1 MAPGAVIVARGRC
14 EGSDVLAVADEALAA
29 LQRACGGA
37 VPGQL
42 AIPALLEL
50 TRKAWHYRMKLARV
64 FQAQDGENAVS
75 AWVEIV
81 PDDDGLALALSNWR
95 VTPLAPTTEFTTAD
109 ADANADQGAMLAQV
123 ADLHARLDAR
133 QAVLA
138 TGRSNAPL
146 DALGAAMRDGFGRPW
161 TDFVTIPGIA
171 HRQPM
176 HWRLI
181 DGAEVTVADG
191 STGMPDARWQ
201 ARLVP
206 LPGDG
211 AAAGF
216 DLYLIPVAI
225 DAVPDGDV
233 AGAAADAVPD
243 ALDGVLGRDLAP
255 ALRQPINRI
264 IANAETIRT
273 RLAGPLADE
282 YANYAADIAE
292 AARHLLGLVEDLAD
306 LDAIEAPGFAPVPD
320 AIDLAD
326 AARRAAGILGVRA
339 SERGITVEVPGE
351 DEAMPAVG
359 EWRRVLQVLLN
370 LLGNALR
377 YAPEGSRV
385 RLSVTGTGD
394 RTAVTVADEGA
405 GLSPQQQAKVFDK
418 FERLGRS
425 GDGGSGLGLYISRR
439 LARAMGGDLK
449 VESAP
454 GEGARFTLELP
465 SG

>member
-14 EGSDVLAVADEALAA
+14 EGSDLLAGADEALAA
-29 LQRACGGA
+29 LQRACGGV

-75 AWVEIV
+75 AWVEII

-95 VTPLAPTTEFTTAD
+95 VTPLATAAVAEAAGD
-109 ADANADQGAMLAQV
+109 TDEAAMLAQV

-146 DALGAAMRDGFGRPW
+146 EALGAAMRDGFGQPW

-181 DGAEVTVADG
+181 DGADVTVADLAG
-191 STGMPDARWQ
+191 RWQ
-201 ARLVP
+201 ARLLPV
-206 LPGDG
+206 PGDG

-225 DAVPDGDV
+225 EAVPAGDV
-233 AGAAADAVPD
+233 ADAAKDGVPD
-243 ALDGVLGRDLAP
+243 ALNGVLGRDLAP
-255 ALRQPINRI
+255 ALRQPITRI

-306 LDAIEAPGFAPVPD
+306 LDAIEAPGFAPRPD

-351 DEAMPAVG
+351 GEAIAAVG

-377 YAPEGSRV
+377 YSPEGSRV
-385 RLSVTGTGD
+385 RLTVARVGE
-394 RTAVTVADEGA
+394 RAVVTVADEGA
-405 GLSPQQQAKVFDK
+405 GLTSQQQAKVFDK

-425 GDGGSGLGLYISRR
+425 GDGGSGLGLYISHR

-449 VESAP
+449 VASAP

-465 SG
+465 GG

>member
-14 EGSDVLAVADEALAA
+14 EGSDMLAGADHALAA

-37 VPGQL
+37 IPGQL

-50 TRKAWHYRMKLARV
+50 TRKAWHYRMKLARL

-81 PDDDGLALALSNWR
+81 PDDDGLTLALSNWR
-95 VTPLAPTTEFTTAD
+95 VTPLPPESIFEASLGD
-109 ADANADQGAMLAQV
+109 AGDGAMLAQV
-123 ADLHARLDAR
+123 ADLHARLDPH

-138 TGRSNAPL
+138 AGRSAALLEPL
-146 DALGAAMRDGFGRPW
+146 AAAMREGFGRSW
-161 TDFVTIPGIA
+161 TDFVSIA
-171 HRQPM
+171 GVTHRQPM

-181 DGAEVTVADG
+181 DGAEVSVEGLA
-191 STGMPDARWQ
+191 ARWQ

-206 LPGDG
+206 APGDG
-211 AAAGF
+211 TAGGF
-216 DLYLIPVAI
+216 DLYLVPVTIA
-225 DAVPDGDV
+225 AVPAGDTPG
-233 AGAAADAVPD
+233 GATPTVPD

-282 YANYAADIAE
+282 YADYAADIAE

-306 LDAIEAPGFAPVPD
+306 LDAIEAPDFAPAAD

-339 SERGITVEVPGE
+339 SERGITVELPGE
-351 DEAMPAVG
+351 GEAVPATG

-377 YAPEGSRV
+377 YAPAGSTV
-385 RLSVTGTGD
+385 SVSVTAHDD
-394 RTAVTVADEGA
+394 RAIVTVADEGG
-405 GLSPQQQAKVFDK
+405 GLSPAQQAKVFDK

-439 LARAMGGDLK
+439 LARAMGGDLT
-449 VESAP
+449 VTGAP

-465 SG
+465 TG

>member
-37 VPGQL
+37 VPGPL

-50 TRKAWHYRMKLARV
+50 TRKAWHYRMKLARI

-95 VTPLAPTTEFTTAD
+95 VTPLSATMLDDSAATEAD
-109 ADANADQGAMLAQV
+109 ETAMLAQV

-133 QAVLA
+133 QTVLA
-138 TGRSNAPL
+138 VGRATASLEPL
-146 DALGAAMRDGFGRPW
+146 AAAMRDGFGRPW
-161 TDFVTIPGIA
+161 TDFVTIPGIN
-171 HRQPM
+171 HRQPL

-181 DGAEVTVADG
+181 DGAEVAVEGLAG
-191 STGMPDARWQ
+191 LWQ
-201 ARLVP
+201 ARLLAV
-206 LPGDG
+206 PGDG

-216 DLYLIPVAI
+216 ELYLVPTAI
-225 DAVPDGDV
+225 DAVPAPDGPDGPD
-233 AGAAADAVPD
+233 GATAALPE

-255 ALRQPINRI
+255 ALRQPITRI

-306 LDAIEAPGFAPVPD
+306 LDAIEAPDFAPIPD
-320 AIDLAD
+320 SIDLAD
-326 AARRAAGILGVRA
+326 AARRAAGILGMRA
-339 SERGITVEVPGE
+339 SERAITVEVPGE
-351 DEAMPAVG
+351 GEAMPATG

-377 YAPEGSRV
+377 YAPEGSTVRV
-385 RLSVTGTGD
+385 SVAAATGRAG
-394 RTAVTVADEGA
+394 VTVADEGP
-405 GLSPQQQAKVFDK
+405 GLSAEQQAKVFDK

-439 LARAMGGDLK
+439 LARAMGGDLT
-449 VESAP
+449 VASAP
-454 GEGARFTLELP
+454 GEGARFRLELP
-465 SG
+465 AG

>member
-1 MAPGAVIVARGRC
+1 M
-14 EGSDVLAVADEALAA
+14 LAVADEALAA

-37 VPGQL
+37 VPGPL

-50 TRKAWHYRMKLARV
+50 TRKAWHYRMKLARI

-95 VTPLAPTTEFTTAD
+95 VTPLSAAMPDDSAATEAD
-109 ADANADQGAMLAQV
+109 EAAMLAQV
-123 ADLHARLDAR
+123 ADFHARLDAR

-138 TGRSNAPL
+138 VGRATASLEPL
-146 DALGAAMRDGFGRPW
+146 AAAMRDGFGQAW
-161 TDFVTIPGIA
+161 TDFVTIPGIN
-171 HRQPM
+171 HRQPL

-181 DGAEVTVADG
+181 DGAEVAVEGLDG
-191 STGMPDARWQ
+191 RWQ
-201 ARLVP
+201 ARL
-206 LPGDG
+206 LPVAGDG

-216 DLYLIPVAI
+216 ELYLVPAEIEAIPA
-225 DAVPDGDV
+225 PDGPED
-233 AGAAADAVPD
+233 ATAALPE

-255 ALRQPINRI
+255 ALRQPITRI

-306 LDAIEAPGFAPVPD
+306 LDAIEAPDFAPIPD
-320 AIDLAD
+320 PIDLAD

-339 SERGITVEVPGE
+339 SERAITVEVPGE
-351 DEAMPAVG
+351 GQAMPAVG

-377 YAPEGSRV
+377 YAPEGSTVRV
-385 RLSVTGTGD
+385 SVAGGTG
-394 RTAVTVADEGA
+394 RATVTVADEGP
-405 GLSPQQQAKVFDK
+405 GLSAEQQAKVFDK

-439 LARAMGGDLK
+439 LARAMGGNLI
-449 VESAP
+449 VTSAP
-454 GEGARFTLELP
+454 GKGARFTLELP
-465 SG
+465 AG

>member
-14 EGSDVLAVADEALAA
+14 DGSDVLAVADEALAA

-75 AWVEIV
+75 AWVEIT

-95 VTPLAPTTEFTTAD
+95 VTPLTPTVTAEFAASD
-109 ADANADQGAMLAQV
+109 ADEGAMLAQV
-123 ADLHARLDAR
+123 AELHARLDAR

-138 TGRSNAPL
+138 AGRSSTLLEPL
-146 DALGAAMRDGFGRPW
+146 AVAMRDGFGHPW
-161 TDFVTIPGIA
+161 TDFVTLPGIS

-181 DGAEVTVADG
+181 DGVEVTVEG
-191 STGMPDARWQ
+191 LSARWQ

-206 LPGDG
+206 VPGDG
-211 AAAGF
+211 AAGGF
-216 DLYLIPVAI
+216 DLYLVPVAI
-225 DAVPDGDV
+225 DTVPLGDADGSLGAAVPEG
-233 AGAAADAVPD
+233 
-243 ALDGVLGRDLAP
+243 LDGVLGRDLAP

-273 RLAGPLADE
+273 RMAGPLADE
-282 YANYAADIAE
+282 YADYAADIAE

-306 LDAIEAPGFAPVPD
+306 LDAIEAPGFAPIAD
-320 AIDLAD
+320 AIDVAD

-339 SERGITVEVPGE
+339 SERGIAVEVPGE
-351 DEAMPAVG
+351 GETMPVVG

-377 YAPEGSRV
+377 YAPEGSTVRV
-385 RLSVTGTGD
+385 TVAAHGNRA
-394 RTAVTVADEGA
+394 AVTVADEGA

-439 LARAMGGDLK
+439 LARAMGGDLT
-449 VESAP
+449 VDGAP

-465 SG
+465 GG

>member
-14 EGSDVLAVADEALAA
+14 EGSDLLAGADEALAA
-29 LQRACGGA
+29 LQRACGGV

-75 AWVEIV
+75 AWVEII

-95 VTPLAPTTEFTTAD
+95 VTPLATAAVAEAAGD
-109 ADANADQGAMLAQV
+109 TDEAAMLAQV

-138 TGRSNAPL
+138 TGRSSAPL
-146 DALGAAMRDGFGRPW
+146 EALGAAMRDGFGQPW

-181 DGAEVTVADG
+181 DGAEVTVADLAG
-191 STGMPDARWQ
+191 RWQ
-201 ARLVP
+201 ARLLPV
-206 LPGDG
+206 PGDG

-225 DAVPDGDV
+225 EAVPAGDV
-233 AGAAADAVPD
+233 ADAAKDAVPD

-255 ALRQPINRI
+255 ALRQPITRI

-306 LDAIEAPGFAPVPD
+306 LDAIEAPGFAPSPD

-351 DEAMPAVG
+351 GEAMAAVG

-377 YAPEGSRV
+377 YSPEGSRV
-385 RLSVTGTGD
+385 RLTVARVGE
-394 RTAVTVADEGA
+394 RAVVTVADEGA
-405 GLSPQQQAKVFDK
+405 GLTSQQQAKVFDK

-439 LARAMGGDLK
+439 LALAMGGDLK
-449 VESAP
+449 VASEP

-465 SG
+465 GG

>member
-1 MAPGAVIVARGRC
+1 MPG
-14 EGSDVLAVADEALAA
+14 
-29 LQRACGGA
+29 
-37 VPGQL
+37 PL

-50 TRKAWHYRMKLARV
+50 TRKAWHYRMKLARL
-64 FQAQDGENAVS
+64 FQAQDGENTVS

-81 PDDDGLALALSNWR
+81 PDDEGLTLALSNWR
-95 VTPLAPTTEFTTAD
+95 VIPLTVATTVDAVAAEAD
-109 ADANADQGAMLAQV
+109 EAMLLAQV

-133 QAVLA
+133 QSLLAVGHSTDVFEPLA
-138 TGRSNAPL
+138 I
-146 DALGAAMRDGFGRPW
+146 AMRAGFGHVW
-161 TDFVTIPGIA
+161 TDFVVIPGIN
-171 HRQPM
+171 HRQPL

-181 DGAEVTVADG
+181 DGAEVTVEGIEG
-191 STGMPDARWQ
+191 SWQ
-201 ARLVP
+201 ARL
-206 LPGDG
+206 LPVLGDG
-211 AAAGF
+211 AAGGF
-216 DLYLIPVAI
+216 ELYLVPAAI
-225 DAVPDGDV
+225 TAVP
-233 AGAAADAVPD
+233 AGRGTADDAALPE

-255 ALRQPINRI
+255 ALRQPLTRI

-306 LDAIEAPGFAPVPD
+306 LDAIEAPGFAPAPD
-320 AIDLAD
+320 PIDLAD

-339 SERGITVEVPGE
+339 SERGITIEVPGE
-351 DEAMPAVG
+351 GETMPATG

-377 YAPEGSRV
+377 YAPEGSTV
-385 RLSVTGTGD
+385 RIGVSAEPRRAL
-394 RTAVTVADEGA
+394 VTVADEGL
-405 GLSPQQQAKVFDK
+405 GLNAEEQAKVFDK

-439 LARAMGGDLK
+439 LARAMGGDLT
-449 VESAP
+449 VQSTP

>member
-14 EGSDVLAVADEALAA
+14 EGSDLLAGADEALAA

-95 VTPLAPTTEFTTAD
+95 VTPLATAIAAD
-109 ADANADQGAMLAQV
+109 AMAGETDEGAVLAQV

-146 DALGAAMRDGFGRPW
+146 EALGAAMRDGFGRPW
-161 TDFVTIPGIA
+161 TDFVTIPGVA

-181 DGAEVTVADG
+181 DGAEVTVDDLA
-191 STGMPDARWQ
+191 ARWQ

-206 LPGDG
+206 VPGDG

-225 DAVPDGDV
+225 EAVPVGDAPEAAKDAVP
-233 AGAAADAVPD
+233 A

-255 ALRQPINRI
+255 ALRQPITRI

-306 LDAIEAPGFAPVPD
+306 LDAIEAPGFAPSPD

-339 SERGITVEVPGE
+339 SERRITVEVPGQG
-351 DEAMPAVG
+351 EAIAAVG

-377 YAPEGSRV
+377 YAPEGSHV
-385 RLSVTGTGD
+385 RLTVARVGD
-394 RTAVTVADEGA
+394 RAVVTVADEGA
-405 GLSPQQQAKVFDK
+405 GLTPQQQAKVFDK

-465 SG
+465 SS

>member
-1 MAPGAVIVARGRC
+1 M
-14 EGSDVLAVADEALAA
+14 LAGADEALAA
-29 LQRACGGA
+29 LQRACGG
-37 VPGQL
+37 VMPGQL

-81 PDDDGLALALSNWR
+81 PDEDGLALALSNWR
-95 VTPLAPTTEFTTAD
+95 VTPLATASAAD
-109 ADANADQGAMLAQV
+109 AVAGETDANADLGAMLAQV
-123 ADLHARLDAR
+123 ADLHARLDAH

-146 DALGAAMRDGFGRPW
+146 EALGVAMRDGVGRPW
-161 TDFVTIPGIA
+161 TDFVTIPGVA

-181 DGAEVTVADG
+181 DGAEVTVDDVA
-191 STGMPDARWQ
+191 ARWQ
-201 ARLVP
+201 ARLIPV
-206 LPGDG
+206 PGDG

-225 DAVPDGDV
+225 EAVPVGDAPDTV
-233 AGAAADAVPD
+233 RNAVPD

-255 ALRQPINRI
+255 ALRQPITRI

-273 RLAGPLADE
+273 RMAGPLADE

-306 LDAIEAPGFAPVPD
+306 LDAIEAPGFAPRPD

-339 SERGITVEVPGE
+339 SERGITVAVPGE
-351 DEAMPAVG
+351 GEVMPAVG

-370 LLGNALR
+370 LVGNALR
-377 YAPEGSRV
+377 YAPEGSQV
-385 RLSVTGTGD
+385 RLTVARVGE
-394 RTAVTVADEGA
+394 RAVVTVADQGN
-405 GLSPQQQAKVFDK
+405 GLSPQQQVKVFDK

-439 LARAMGGDLK
+439 LARAMGGDLT
-449 VESAP
+449 VANAP

-465 SG
+465 SN

>member
-14 EGSDVLAVADEALAA
+14 EGSDLLAVADEALAA

-75 AWVEIV
+75 AWVEIT

-95 VTPLAPTTEFTTAD
+95 VSPLAPAITTEFAASD
-109 ADANADQGAMLAQV
+109 ADEGAILAQV

-138 TGRSNAPL
+138 AGRSSAPL
-146 DALGAAMRDGFGRPW
+146 EPLAAAMRDGFGHPW
-161 TDFVTIPGIA
+161 TDFVTLPGIS

-181 DGAEVTVADG
+181 DGVEVTLAG
-191 STGMPDARWQ
+191 HAARWQ

-206 LPGDG
+206 VPGDG
-211 AAAGF
+211 AAGGF
-216 DLYLIPVAI
+216 DLYLVPVSI
-225 DAVPDGDV
+225 EAVPAGDV
-233 AGAAADAVPD
+233 EVSVGEAVPD

-306 LDAIEAPGFAPVPD
+306 LDAIEAPGFAPIAD

-339 SERGITVEVPGE
+339 SERGITIEVPGE
-351 DEAMPAVG
+351 GESMPAVG

-377 YAPEGSRV
+377 YAPEGSTVRV
-385 RLSVTGTGD
+385 TVAAHGNRA
-394 RTAVTVADEGA
+394 AVTVADEGA

-439 LARAMGGDLK
+439 LARAMGGELT
-449 VESAP
+449 VGGAP

-465 SG
+465 GG

>member
-14 EGSDVLAVADEALAA
+14 DGSDVLAGADEALAA

-50 TRKAWHYRMKLARV
+50 TRKAWHYRMKLARL

-81 PDDDGLALALSNWR
+81 PDENGLELALSNWR
-95 VTPLAPTTEFTTAD
+95 VTPLPPTIAIEMSTSD
-109 ADANADQGAMLAQV
+109 AGDGAMLAQV
-123 ADLHARLDAR
+123 ADFHARLDAR
-133 QAVLA
+133 QGVLA
-138 TGRSNAPL
+138 AGRSTPSLEPL
-146 DALGAAMRDGFGRPW
+146 AAAMRDGFGRPW
-161 TDFVTIPGIA
+161 TDFVSVAGVT

-181 DGAEVTVADG
+181 DGAEISVDGVA
-191 STGMPDARWQ
+191 SRWQ

-206 LPGDG
+206 VAGDG
-211 AAAGF
+211 TAGGF
-216 DLYLIPVAI
+216 DLYLVPVAI
-225 DAVPDGDV
+225 AAVPIGDAPGAV
-233 AGAAADAVPD
+233 AQAMPD

-282 YANYAADIAE
+282 YADYAADIAE

-306 LDAIEAPGFAPVPD
+306 LDAIEAPDFAPIADV
-320 AIDLAD
+320 IDLAD
-326 AARRAAGILGVRA
+326 AARRSAGILGVRA
-339 SERGITVEVPGE
+339 SERGITVVVPGE
-351 DEAMPAVG
+351 GEALLAAG

-370 LLGNALR
+370 LLSNALR
-377 YAPEGSRV
+377 YTPEGSTVRV
-385 RLSVTGTGD
+385 TVAAQGNRA
-394 RTAVTVADEGA
+394 AVTVADEGA
-405 GLSPQQQAKVFDK
+405 GLSPAQQAKVFDK

-439 LARAMGGDLK
+439 LARAMGGDLT

-454 GEGARFTLELP
+454 GGGAQFTLSLP
-465 SG
+465 LN

>member
-14 EGSDVLAVADEALAA
+14 EGSDLLTDADDALAM

-37 VPGQL
+37 LPGQL

-50 TRKAWHYRMKLARV
+50 TRKAWHYKMKLARL

-81 PDDDGLALALSNWR
+81 PDGDGVTLALSNWR
-95 VTPLAPTTEFTTAD
+95 VTPLPPAIGVETSVGDTGD
-109 ADANADQGAMLAQV
+109 GALLAQV
-123 ADLHARLDAR
+123 AELHARLDPR
-133 QAVLA
+133 QGVLA
-138 TGRSNAPL
+138 AGRSVASLEPL
-146 DALGAAMRDGFGRPW
+146 AAAMRDGFGRPW
-161 TDFVTIPGIA
+161 TDFVSVAGVT
-171 HRQPM
+171 HRQPL

-181 DGAEVTVADG
+181 DGAEVTVEG
-191 STGMPDARWQ
+191 SASRWQ

-206 LPGDG
+206 APGDG

-216 DLYLIPVAI
+216 DLYLVPVAI
-225 DAVPDGDV
+225 AAVPVGDSPGV
-233 AGAAADAVPD
+233 EVHALPD

-282 YANYAADIAE
+282 YAGYAADIAE

-306 LDAIEAPGFAPVPD
+306 LDAIEAPDFAPIAD

-339 SERGITVEVPGE
+339 SERGIRVEVPGE
-351 DEAMPAVG
+351 GEALAATG

-370 LLGNALR
+370 LVGNALR
-377 YAPEGSRV
+377 YAPEGSTV
-385 RLSVTGTGD
+385 WVTVAAHDG
-394 RTAVTVADEGA
+394 RAAVTVADQGA
-405 GLSPQQQAKVFDK
+405 GLSAAQQAKVFDK

-439 LARAMGGDLK
+439 LARAMRGDLT
-449 VESAP
+449 VAGSP
-454 GEGARFTLELP
+454 GEGARFTLSLP
-465 SG
+465 LG

>member
-14 EGSDVLAVADEALAA
+14 EGSDMLAGADEALAA
-29 LQRACGGA
+29 LQRACGGM

-50 TRKAWHYRMKLARV
+50 TRKAWHYRMKLARL

-81 PDDDGLALALSNWR
+81 PDETGLELALSNWR
-95 VTPLAPTTEFTTAD
+95 VTPLAPSTTSD
-109 ADANADQGAMLAQV
+109 ASTGEAGDGAMLTQV
-123 ADLHARLDAR
+123 ADLHARLDPR

-138 TGRSNAPL
+138 VGRSNGPL
-146 DALGAAMRDGFGRPW
+146 EPLAAAMRAGFGRPW
-161 TDFVTIPGIA
+161 TDFVSVSGVT
-171 HRQPM
+171 HRQPL

-181 DGAEVTVADG
+181 DGAEVSVEGLA
-191 STGMPDARWQ
+191 SRWQ

-206 LPGDG
+206 VPGDG
-211 AAAGF
+211 TAAGF
-216 DLYLIPVAI
+216 DLYLVPVAI
-225 DAVPDGDV
+225 TAVPTGDTPGAV
-233 AGAAADAVPD
+233 AQAVPD

-282 YANYAADIAE
+282 YADYAADIAE

-306 LDAIEAPGFAPVPD
+306 LDAIEAADFAPIAD

-339 SERGITVEVPGE
+339 SERGITVEVPDEGE
-351 DEAMPAVG
+351 ALSAMG

-377 YAPEGSRV
+377 YAPEGSTVRV
-385 RLSVTGTGD
+385 TVASNGQRA
-394 RTAVTVADEGA
+394 AVTVADEGA
-405 GLSPQQQAKVFDK
+405 GLSLAQQAKVFDK

-439 LARAMGGDLK
+439 LARAMGGDLT

-454 GEGARFTLELP
+454 GEGAKFTLSLP
-465 SG
+465 VR

>member
-1 MAPGAVIVARGRC
+1 MAPGAVVVARGRC
-14 EGSDVLAVADEALAA
+14 EGSDRLATADEALAA
-29 LQRACGGA
+29 LQRACGGEI
-37 VPGQL
+37 PGQL

-50 TRKAWHYRMKLARV
+50 TRKAWHHRMKLGRV
-64 FQAQDGENAVS
+64 FQAQDGDNAVS
-75 AWVEIV
+75 AWVDIV
-81 PDDDGLALALSNWR
+81 PDPEGLALSLSNWR
-95 VTPLAPTTEFTTAD
+95 VTPLAPTEAIAGD
-109 ADANADQGAMLAQV
+109 VDEGVILAQV
-123 ADLHARLDAR
+123 ADLHARLDPR

-138 TGRSNAPL
+138 AGRSSSRLEPL
-146 DALGAAMRDGFGRPW
+146 AAAMRDGFGRPW
-161 TDFVTIPGIA
+161 TDFVTVSGIT
-171 HRQPM
+171 HRQPL

-181 DGAEVTVADG
+181 DGAEVIVATELGGD
-191 STGMPDARWQ
+191 PDARWRV
-201 ARLVP
+201 RLVP
-206 LPGDG
+206 VPGDG

-216 DLYLIPVAI
+216 DLYLVPAGIE
-225 DAVPDGDV
+225 AVPAGDV
-233 AGAAADAVPD
+233 PNDPVNAVPE

-255 ALRQPINRI
+255 ALRQPITRI

-282 YANYAADIAE
+282 YANYAVDIAE

-306 LDAIEAPGFAPVPD
+306 LDAIEAPGFAPMAD

-351 DEAMPAVG
+351 GESLPASG

-385 RLSVTGTGD
+385 RLTLAARGT
-394 RTAVTVADEGA
+394 RSALTVADEGL
-405 GLSPQQQAKVFDK
+405 GLSPQQQARVFDK

-439 LARAMGGDLK
+439 LARAMGGDLS

>member
-14 EGSDVLAVADEALAA
+14 EGSDMLAVADEALAA

-37 VPGQL
+37 VPGPL

-50 TRKAWHYRMKLARV
+50 TRKAWHYKMKLARI

-81 PDDDGLALALSNWR
+81 PDDDGLSLALSNWR
-95 VTPLAPTTEFTTAD
+95 VTPLSSSIPEDSAASEAD
-109 ADANADQGAMLAQV
+109 EAAMLVQV
-123 ADLHARLDAR
+123 ADFHARLDAH

-138 TGRSNAPL
+138 VGRATGSLEPL
-146 DALGAAMRDGFGRPW
+146 ATAMRDGFGQPW
-161 TDFVTIPGIA
+161 TDFVTIPGIS
-171 HRQPM
+171 HRQPL

-181 DGAEVTVADG
+181 DGAEVAVEALAG
-191 STGMPDARWQ
+191 RWQ
-201 ARLVP
+201 ARLLPVP
-206 LPGDG
+206 GEG

-216 DLYLIPVAI
+216 ELYLVPATIE
-225 DAVPDGDV
+225 AVPSLDN
-233 AGAAADAVPD
+233 AEPATALPE

-255 ALRQPINRI
+255 ALRQPITRI

-306 LDAIEAPGFAPVPD
+306 LDAIEAPDFAPVPD
-320 AIDLAD
+320 RIDLAD

-339 SERGITVEVPGE
+339 SERAITVEVPAE
-351 DEAMPAVG
+351 SEAMPAIG

-377 YAPEGSRV
+377 YAPEGSTV
-385 RLSVTGTGD
+385 RIGVATAPGKALVSVT
-394 RTAVTVADEGA
+394 DEGA
-405 GLSPQQQAKVFDK
+405 GLSAEQQAKVFDK

-439 LARAMGGDLK
+439 LARAMGGDLT
-449 VESAP
+449 VAAAP
-454 GEGARFTLELP
+454 GQGARFTLELP
-465 SG
+465 TG

>member
-1 MAPGAVIVARGRC
+1 M
-14 EGSDVLAVADEALAA
+14 LAGADEALAA
-29 LQRACGGA
+29 LQRACGG
-37 VPGQL
+37 VIPGQL

-50 TRKAWHYRMKLARV
+50 TRKAWQYRMKLARV

-81 PDDDGLALALSNWR
+81 PDEDGLALALSNWR
-95 VTPLAPTTEFTTAD
+95 VTPLATASTAD
-109 ADANADQGAMLAQV
+109 GVAGETDANADLGAMLAQV
-123 ADLHARLDAR
+123 ADLHARLDAH

-146 DALGAAMRDGFGRPW
+146 EALGVAMRDGVGRPW
-161 TDFVTIPGIA
+161 TDFVTIPGVA

-181 DGAEVTVADG
+181 DGAEVTVDDVA
-191 STGMPDARWQ
+191 ARWQ
-201 ARLVP
+201 ARLIPV
-206 LPGDG
+206 PGDG

-225 DAVPDGDV
+225 EAVPVGD
-233 AGAAADAVPD
+233 APDTTRDAVPD

-255 ALRQPINRI
+255 ALRQPITRI

-273 RLAGPLADE
+273 RMAGPLADE

-306 LDAIEAPGFAPVPD
+306 LDAIEAPGFAPRPD

-351 DEAMPAVG
+351 GEVMPAVG

-370 LLGNALR
+370 LVGNALR
-377 YAPEGSRV
+377 YAPEGSQV
-385 RLSVTGTGD
+385 RLTVARVGE
-394 RTAVTVADEGA
+394 RAVVTVADQGN
-405 GLSPQQQAKVFDK
+405 GLSPQQQVKVFDK

-439 LARAMGGDLK
+439 LARAMGGDLT
-449 VESAP
+449 VASAP

-465 SG
+465 SS

>member
-14 EGSDVLAVADEALAA
+14 EGSDVLAGADEALAA

-50 TRKAWHYRMKLARV
+50 TRKAWHHRMKLARL

-81 PDDDGLALALSNWR
+81 PDDDGLELALSNWR
-95 VTPLAPTTEFTTAD
+95 VTPLPSIATEASTGD
-109 ADANADQGAMLAQV
+109 VGDGAMLAQV
-123 ADLHARLDAR
+123 ADLHVRLDPR
-133 QAVLA
+133 QGVLA
-138 TGRSNAPL
+138 VGRSTAMLEPIA
-146 DALGAAMRDGFGRPW
+146 DAMSQGSGRTW
-161 TDFVTIPGIA
+161 TDFVTVSGVT
-171 HRQPM
+171 HRQPL

-181 DGAEVTVADG
+181 DGAEVSVEGLA
-191 STGMPDARWQ
+191 SRWR

-206 LPGDG
+206 VPGIG
-211 AAAGF
+211 TATGF
-216 DLYLIPVAI
+216 DLYLVPVAI
-225 DAVPDGDV
+225 TAVPVGNTPGV
-233 AGAAADAVPD
+233 MAKAVPD

-282 YANYAADIAE
+282 YADYAADIAE

-306 LDAIEAPGFAPVPD
+306 LDAIESPDFAPVAD

-351 DEAMPAVG
+351 GEVLTATG

-377 YAPEGSRV
+377 YAPEGSTVRV
-385 RLSVTGTGD
+385 LVASNGQRA
-394 RTAVTVADEGA
+394 AVTVADEGA
-405 GLSPQQQAKVFDK
+405 GLTPAQQAKVFDK

-439 LARAMGGDLK
+439 LARAMGGDLT
-449 VESAP
+449 VEGAP
-454 GEGARFTLELP
+454 GDGARFTLSLP
-465 SG
+465 AR

>member
-95 VTPLAPTTEFTTAD
+95 VTPLATASTAD
-109 ADANADQGAMLAQV
+109 GVAGETDEGAMLAQV

-146 DALGAAMRDGFGRPW
+146 EALGAAMRDGFGRPW

-181 DGAEVTVADG
+181 DGAEVAVDG
-191 STGMPDARWQ
+191 VSGRWQ
-201 ARLVP
+201 TRLVP
-206 LPGDG
+206 VPGDG
-211 AAAGF
+211 ATAGF
-216 DLYLIPVAI
+216 DLYLVPAGIAAVPVGDVPEGVR
-225 DAVPDGDV
+225 DAVPE
-233 AGAAADAVPD
+233 

-255 ALRQPINRI
+255 ALRQPITRI

-394 RTAVTVADEGA
+394 RAAVTVADEGA
-405 GLSPQQQAKVFDK
+405 GLSSPQQAKVFDK

>member
-1 MAPGAVIVARGRC
+1 
-14 EGSDVLAVADEALAA
+14 
-29 LQRACGGA
+29 
-37 VPGQL
+37 
-42 AIPALLEL
+42 
-50 TRKAWHYRMKLARV
+50 
-64 FQAQDGENAVS
+64 
-75 AWVEIV
+75 
-81 PDDDGLALALSNWR
+81 
-95 VTPLAPTTEFTTAD
+95 
-109 ADANADQGAMLAQV
+109 MLAQV

-146 DALGAAMRDGFGRPW
+146 EALGAAMRDGFGQPW

-181 DGAEVTVADG
+181 DGADVTVADLAG
-191 STGMPDARWQ
+191 RWQ
-201 ARLVP
+201 ARLLPV
-206 LPGDG
+206 PGDG

-225 DAVPDGDV
+225 EAVPAGDV
-233 AGAAADAVPD
+233 ADAAKDAVPD
-243 ALDGVLGRDLAP
+243 ALNGVLGRDLAP
-255 ALRQPINRI
+255 ALRQPITRI

-306 LDAIEAPGFAPVPD
+306 LDAIEAPGFAPRPD

-351 DEAMPAVG
+351 GEAIAAVG

-377 YAPEGSRV
+377 YSPEGSRV
-385 RLSVTGTGD
+385 RLTVARVGE
-394 RTAVTVADEGA
+394 RAVVTVADEGA
-405 GLSPQQQAKVFDK
+405 GLTSQQQAKVFDK

-425 GDGGSGLGLYISRR
+425 GDGGSGLGLYISHR

-449 VESAP
+449 VASAP

-465 SG
+465 GG

>member
-14 EGSDVLAVADEALAA
+14 EGSDLRAGAVEALAE
-29 LQRACGGA
+29 LQRACGGV

-75 AWVEIV
+75 AWVEII

-95 VTPLAPTTEFTTAD
+95 VTPLATAAVAEAAGD
-109 ADANADQGAMLAQV
+109 TDEAAMLAQV

-146 DALGAAMRDGFGRPW
+146 EALGAAMRDGFGQPW

-181 DGAEVTVADG
+181 DGADVTVADLAG
-191 STGMPDARWQ
+191 RWQ
-201 ARLVP
+201 ARLLPV
-206 LPGDG
+206 PGDG

-225 DAVPDGDV
+225 EAVPAGDV
-233 AGAAADAVPD
+233 ADAAKDAVPD
-243 ALDGVLGRDLAP
+243 ALNGVLGRDLAP
-255 ALRQPINRI
+255 ALRQPITRI

-306 LDAIEAPGFAPVPD
+306 LDAIEAPDFAPVPD
-320 AIDLAD
+320 RIDLAD

-339 SERGITVEVPGE
+339 SERAITVEVPAE
-351 DEAMPAVG
+351 SEAMPAIG

-377 YAPEGSRV
+377 YAPEGSTV
-385 RLSVTGTGD
+385 RIGVATAPGKALVSVT
-394 RTAVTVADEGA
+394 DEGA
-405 GLSPQQQAKVFDK
+405 GLSAEQQAKVFDK

-425 GDGGSGLGLYISRR
+425 GDDGSGLGLYISRR
-439 LARAMGGDLK
+439 LARAMGGDLT
-449 VESAP
+449 VAAAP

-465 SG
+465 AG

>member
-95 VTPLAPTTEFTTAD
+95 VTPLATAAVAEAAGD
-109 ADANADQGAMLAQV
+109 TDEAAMLAQV

-146 DALGAAMRDGFGRPW
+146 EALGAAMRDGFGQPW

-181 DGAEVTVADG
+181 DGADVTVADLAG
-191 STGMPDARWQ
+191 RWQ
-201 ARLVP
+201 ARLLPV
-206 LPGDG
+206 PGDG

-225 DAVPDGDV
+225 EAVPAGDV
-233 AGAAADAVPD
+233 ADAAKDAVPD

-255 ALRQPINRI
+255 ALRQPITRI

-306 LDAIEAPGFAPVPD
+306 LDAIEAPGFAPRPD

-351 DEAMPAVG
+351 GEAMAAVG

-377 YAPEGSRV
+377 YAPEGSHV
-385 RLSVTGTGD
+385 RLTVARVGE
-394 RTAVTVADEGA
+394 RAVVTVADEGA
-405 GLSPQQQAKVFDK
+405 GLTSQQQAKVFDK

-439 LARAMGGDLK
+439 LALAMGGDLK
-449 VESAP
+449 VASEP

-465 SG
+465 GG

>member
-14 EGSDVLAVADEALAA
+14 EGSDLLAGADEALAA
-29 LQRACGGA
+29 LQRACGGV

-75 AWVEIV
+75 AWVEII

-95 VTPLAPTTEFTTAD
+95 VTPLATAAVAEAAGD
-109 ADANADQGAMLAQV
+109 TDEAAMLAQV

-146 DALGAAMRDGFGRPW
+146 EALGAAMRDGFGQPW

-181 DGAEVTVADG
+181 DGADVTVADLAG
-191 STGMPDARWQ
+191 RWQ
-201 ARLVP
+201 ARLLPV
-206 LPGDG
+206 PGDG

-225 DAVPDGDV
+225 EAVPAGDV
-233 AGAAADAVPD
+233 ADAAKDAVPD
-243 ALDGVLGRDLAP
+243 ALNGVLGRDLAP
-255 ALRQPINRI
+255 ALRQPITRI

-306 LDAIEAPGFAPVPD
+306 LDAIEAPGVAPRPD

-351 DEAMPAVG
+351 GEAIAAVG

-377 YAPEGSRV
+377 YSPEGSRV
-385 RLSVTGTGD
+385 RLTVARVGE
-394 RTAVTVADEGA
+394 RAVVTVADEGA
-405 GLSPQQQAKVFDK
+405 GLTSQQQAKVFDK

-425 GDGGSGLGLYISRR
+425 GDGGSGLGLYISHR

-449 VESAP
+449 VASAP

-465 SG
+465 GG

>member
-14 EGSDVLAVADEALAA
+14 EGSDLLAGADEALAA

-95 VTPLAPTTEFTTAD
+95 VTPLATAAVAEAAGD
-109 ADANADQGAMLAQV
+109 TDEAAMLAQV
-123 ADLHARLDAR
+123 ADLHARLDGR

-146 DALGAAMRDGFGRPW
+146 EALGAAMRDGFGQPW

-181 DGAEVTVADG
+181 DGADVTVADLAG
-191 STGMPDARWQ
+191 RWQ
-201 ARLVP
+201 ARLLPV
-206 LPGDG
+206 PGDG

-225 DAVPDGDV
+225 EAVPAGDV
-233 AGAAADAVPD
+233 ADAAKDAVPD

-255 ALRQPINRI
+255 ALRQPITRI

-306 LDAIEAPGFAPVPD
+306 LDAIEAPGFAPRPD

-351 DEAMPAVG
+351 GEAMAAVG

-377 YAPEGSRV
+377 YSPEGSRV
-385 RLSVTGTGD
+385 RLTVARVGE
-394 RTAVTVADEGA
+394 RAVVTVADEGT
-405 GLSPQQQAKVFDK
+405 GLTSQQQAKVFDK

-439 LARAMGGDLK
+439 LALAMGGDLK
-449 VESAP
+449 VASEP

-465 SG
+465 GG

>member
-14 EGSDVLAVADEALAA
+14 EGSDVLAGADEALAA
-29 LQRACGGA
+29 LQRACGGV

-50 TRKAWHYRMKLARV
+50 TRKAWHYRMKLARL

-81 PDDDGLALALSNWR
+81 PDEDGLALALSNWR
-95 VTPLAPTTEFTTAD
+95 VTPLAPAIAAEASTGD
-109 ADANADQGAMLAQV
+109 AGDGAMLAQV
-123 ADLHARLDAR
+123 ADLHARLDPH
-133 QAVLA
+133 QGILA
-138 TGRSNAPL
+138 AGRSIASLNPL
-146 DALGAAMRDGFGRPW
+146 VAAMRDGFGRPW
-161 TDFVTIPGIA
+161 TDFVNVAGVN
-171 HRQPM
+171 HRQPL

-181 DGAEVTVADG
+181 DGAEVSVEGLA
-191 STGMPDARWQ
+191 SRWL

-206 LPGDG
+206 VPGDG
-211 AAAGF
+211 TAAGF
-216 DLYLIPVAI
+216 DLYLVPVAI
-225 DAVPDGDV
+225 TAVPLGDTSGVV
-233 AGAAADAVPD
+233 AEVVPE

-282 YANYAADIAE
+282 YADYAADIAE

-306 LDAIEAPGFAPVPD
+306 LDAIEAPDFAPAAD

-339 SERGITVEVPGE
+339 SERGITVEVPREGE
-351 DEAMPAVG
+351 VLSATG

-377 YAPEGSRV
+377 YAPEGSTVRV
-385 RLSVTGTGD
+385 TVAAHEGRVT
-394 RTAVTVADEGA
+394 VTVADEGA
-405 GLSPQQQAKVFDK
+405 GLSPAQKAKVFDK
-418 FERLGRS
+418 FERLGRG

-439 LARAMGGDLK
+439 LARAMGGDLT
-449 VESAP
+449 VECAP
-454 GEGARFTLELP
+454 GEGARFTLSLP
-465 SG
+465 LS

>member
-64 FQAQDGENAVS
+64 FQAQDGDNAVS

-81 PDDDGLALALSNWR
+81 PDDDGLTLALSNWR
-95 VTPLAPTTEFTTAD
+95 VTPLATATAAD
-109 ADANADQGAMLAQV
+109 AVASEADEGAMLAQV

-138 TGRSNAPL
+138 IGRSNAPL
-146 DALGAAMRDGFGRPW
+146 EALGAAMRDGFGRPW
-161 TDFVTIPGIA
+161 TDFVTIPGVA

-181 DGAEVTVADG
+181 DGAEVSVDDLA
-191 STGMPDARWQ
+191 ARWQ

-206 LPGDG
+206 VPGDG

-225 DAVPDGDV
+225 EAVPAGDV
-233 AGAAADAVPD
+233 PATANHAVPE

-255 ALRQPINRI
+255 ALRQPITRI

-351 DEAMPAVG
+351 SEAMAAVG

-377 YAPEGSRV
+377 YAPEGSQVHLTVARV
-385 RLSVTGTGD
+385 GERAV
-394 RTAVTVADEGA
+394 VTVADQGA

-449 VESAP
+449 VASAP

-465 SG
+465 Q

>member
-14 EGSDVLAVADEALAA
+14 EGSDVLVVADEALAA

-37 VPGQL
+37 VPGPL

-75 AWVEIV
+75 ASVEIV
-81 PDDDGLALALSNWR
+81 PDDDGLTLALSNWR
-95 VTPLAPTTEFTTAD
+95 VTPLSAALPEDSATIEAD
-109 ADANADQGAMLAQV
+109 EAAMLAQV
-123 ADLHARLDAR
+123 ADFHARLDAR

-138 TGRSNAPL
+138 IGRASAVLEPL
-146 DALGAAMRDGFGRPW
+146 AAAMRDGYGQPW
-161 TDFVTIPGIA
+161 TDFATIPGIS
-171 HRQPM
+171 HRQPL

-181 DGAEVTVADG
+181 DGAEVAIEG
-191 STGMPDARWQ
+191 LGPRWQ
-201 ARLVP
+201 ARLLPVP
-206 LPGDG
+206 GEG

-216 DLYLIPVAI
+216 DLFLVPAAI
-225 DAVPDGDV
+225 EAVPSLDNEDT
-233 AGAAADAVPD
+233 AAALPD

-255 ALRQPINRI
+255 ALRQPIARI

-273 RLAGPLADE
+273 RMAGPLAEE
-282 YANYAADIAE
+282 YAHYAADIAE

-306 LDAIEAPGFAPVPD
+306 LDAIEAPDFTPVPD

-326 AARRAAGILGVRA
+326 AARRAAGILGIRA
-339 SERGITVEVPGE
+339 SERAITVEVPGQG
-351 DEAMPAVG
+351 EAMPAIG

-377 YAPEGSRV
+377 YAPEGSTV
-385 RLSVTGTGD
+385 RIGVATAPGKSLVSVT
-394 RTAVTVADEGA
+394 DEGA
-405 GLSPQQQAKVFDK
+405 GLSAEQQAKVFDK

-439 LARAMGGDLK
+439 LARAMGGDLT
-449 VESAP
+449 VAAAP

-465 SG
+465 TG

>member
-14 EGSDVLAVADEALAA
+14 EGSDLLAGADEALAA
-29 LQRACGGA
+29 LQRACGGV

-75 AWVEIV
+75 AWVEII

-95 VTPLAPTTEFTTAD
+95 VTPLATAAVAEAAGD
-109 ADANADQGAMLAQV
+109 TDEAAMLAQV

-146 DALGAAMRDGFGRPW
+146 EALGAAMRDGFGQPW

-181 DGAEVTVADG
+181 DGADVTVADLAG
-191 STGMPDARWQ
+191 RWQ
-201 ARLVP
+201 ARLLPV
-206 LPGDG
+206 PGDG

-225 DAVPDGDV
+225 EAVPAGDV
-233 AGAAADAVPD
+233 ADAAKDAVPD
-243 ALDGVLGRDLAP
+243 ALNGVLGRDLAP
-255 ALRQPINRI
+255 ALRQPITRI

-306 LDAIEAPGFAPVPD
+306 LDAIEAPGFAPRPD

-351 DEAMPAVG
+351 GEAIAAVG

-377 YAPEGSRV
+377 YSPEGSRV
-385 RLSVTGTGD
+385 RLTVARVGE
-394 RTAVTVADEGA
+394 RAVVTVADEGA
-405 GLSPQQQAKVFDK
+405 GLTSQQQAKVFDK

-425 GDGGSGLGLYISRR
+425 GDGGSGLGLYISHR

-449 VESAP
+449 VASAP

-465 SG
+465 GG

>member
-1 MAPGAVIVARGRC
+1 LAPGAVIVARGRC

-42 AIPALLEL
+42 AIPALLQL

-95 VTPLAPTTEFTTAD
+95 VTPLSAANSAELLAD
-109 ADANADQGAMLAQV
+109 DVDEGALLSQV
-123 ADLHARLDAR
+123 AELHVRLDAR

-138 TGRSNAPL
+138 AGRSIAPL
-146 DALGAAMRDGFGRPW
+146 EPLAAAMRDGFGRPW
-161 TDFVTIPGIA
+161 TDFVTLPGIN

-176 HWRLI
+176 HWRLL
-181 DGAEVTVADG
+181 DGVEATVEG
-191 STGMPDARWQ
+191 LSARWQ

-206 LPGDG
+206 APGER
-211 AAAGF
+211 AASGF

-225 DAVPDGDV
+225 EAVPRGSSDGR
-233 AGAAADAVPD
+233 GGDAVPD

-273 RLAGPLADE
+273 RMAGPLADE
-282 YANYAADIAE
+282 YANYAADISE

-306 LDAIEAPGFAPVPD
+306 LDAIEAPGFAPIPD

-339 SERGITVEVPGE
+339 SERKITVDVPGE
-351 DEAMPAVG
+351 GEVMAATG

-377 YAPEGSRV
+377 YAPEESRV
-385 RLSVTGTGD
+385 RVSVAAHGN
-394 RTAVTVADEGA
+394 RAVVTVADEGA
-405 GLSPQQQAKVFDK
+405 GLSPQQQEIVFDK

-439 LARAMGGDLK
+439 LARAMGGDLT
-449 VESAP
+449 VASAP

-465 SG
+465 GG

>member
-1 MAPGAVIVARGRC
+1 M
-14 EGSDVLAVADEALAA
+14 
-29 LQRACGGA
+29 

-95 VTPLAPTTEFTTAD
+95 VTPLATAAVAEAAGD
-109 ADANADQGAMLAQV
+109 TDEAAMLAQV

-146 DALGAAMRDGFGRPW
+146 EALGAAMRDGFGQPW

-181 DGAEVTVADG
+181 DGADVTVADLAG
-191 STGMPDARWQ
+191 RWQ
-201 ARLVP
+201 ARLLPV
-206 LPGDG
+206 PGDG

-216 DLYLIPVAI
+216 DLYLLPVAI
-225 DAVPDGDV
+225 EAVPAGDV
-233 AGAAADAVPD
+233 ADAAKDAVPD

-255 ALRQPINRI
+255 ALRQPITRI

-306 LDAIEAPGFAPVPD
+306 LDAIEAPGFAPRPD

-351 DEAMPAVG
+351 GEAMAAVG

-377 YAPEGSRV
+377 YSPEGSRV
-385 RLSVTGTGD
+385 RLTVARVGE
-394 RTAVTVADEGA
+394 RAVVTVADEGA
-405 GLSPQQQAKVFDK
+405 GLTSQQQAKVFDK

-439 LARAMGGDLK
+439 LALAMGGDLK
-449 VESAP
+449 VASEP

-465 SG
+465 GG